1 LLMAAT
7 FAVVCLTWVPF
18 RADSLRQAGRLLSA
32 MLGCGQRD
40 GSTLVVD
47 AVVRQPWNLLLL
59 VVAASVIWGAPLQTR
74 QFVAVISVRRV
85 LVCLVLL
92 WLSILQL
99 TLQEQQPFI
108 YFMF

>member
-1 LLMAAT
+1 
-7 FAVVCLTWVPF
+7 
-18 RADSLRQAGRLLSA
+18 

-59 VVAASVIWGAPLQTR
+59 LVAASVIWGAPLQTR